1 MKTDRKR
8 RAFLAAGSAA
18 VACGLVGWDGTSPAS
33 AAEPAVDLEKHPYID
48 AHSHVWSP
56 DTKRWPLANNKT
68 QADLAPPS
76 FTPDELLKLAHEQK
90 VGRVV
95 LIQHHTYH
103 GWDNAYLID
112 CAARF
117 PGAFVV
123 TGMLDDRKQKDIPA
137 KMDELLKQRVKA
149 FRITPW
155 IYKES
160 WLDSPGMEAMWK
172 HAAKSG
178 QIMSCLIDAADLVP
192 VDAMCGK
199 HSDTPV
205 VIDHFAR
212 IGVDG
217 TIREADVKN
226 LCGLARHK
234 NVFPKLSAYYAL
246 GKKESPYLDLVP
258 MIRRVLDA
266 YGVER
271 CMWASDAPYQADK
284 GHKYGDS
291 IALIR
296 DRLDFLSAGDKEQLL
311 RKTAERV
318 YFS

>member
-1 MKTDRKR
+1 
-8 RAFLAAGSAA
+8 
-18 VACGLVGWDGTSPAS
+18 
-33 AAEPAVDLEKHPYID
+33 
-48 AHSHVWSP
+48 
-56 DTKRWPLANNKT
+56 
-68 QADLAPPS
+68 
-76 FTPDELLKLAHEQK
+76 
-90 VGRVV
+90 
-95 LIQHHTYH
+95 
-103 GWDNAYLID
+103 
-112 CAARF
+112 
-117 PGAFVV
+117 
-123 TGMLDDRKQKDIPA
+123 
-137 KMDELLKQRVKA
+137 
-149 FRITPW
+149 
-155 IYKES
+155 
-160 WLDSPGMEAMWK
+160 MEAMWK

-178 QIMSCLIDAADLVP
+178 QIMSCLIDAKDLVA

-199 HSDTPV
+199 HPDTPV

-217 TIREADVKN
+217 QVREADVKN

-246 GKKESPYLDLVP
+246 GKKQAPYLDLVP

-266 YGVER
+266 YGIER

-296 DRLDFLSAGDKEQLL
+296 DRLDFLSASDKEQLL